1 MFFLMLL
8 YKHLYLIAEH
18 LKMHTENANDHL
30 FVVANL
36 IFSLALT
43 TLLAVSK

>member
-1 MFFLMLL
+1 MFFFSMIW
-8 YKHLYLIAEH
+8 YNHLYLIAEH

-36 IFSLALT
+36 IFH
-43 TLLAVSK
+43 